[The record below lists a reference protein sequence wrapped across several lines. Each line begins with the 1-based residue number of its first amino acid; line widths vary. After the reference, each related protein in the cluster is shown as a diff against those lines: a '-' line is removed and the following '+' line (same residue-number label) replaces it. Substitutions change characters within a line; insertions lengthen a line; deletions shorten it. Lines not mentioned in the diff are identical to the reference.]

1 MPKGSPELTNA
12 RREEIIAA
20 CEVLYQKLGFKEVT
34 IKEIAQY
41 TSMSRPSIYNYFETK
56 EEIFLAILQREYLLW
71 VKAVDQ
77 EIQDHEAMTMEEVA
91 DSLARTLCERTLILK
106 ILSMNHY
113 DMEANSREERLAQF
127 KKAYGATFDAV
138 DRLLRKFCPEKSE
151 EDRQSFI
158 YSFFPFIYGIY
169 PYTHVTDKQKTAMEQ
184 AEIPFIYHSAY
195 DITYRCAIKLLT

>member
-71 VKAVDQ
+71 VKA
-77 EIQDHEAMTMEEVA
+77 
-91 DSLARTLCERTLILK
+91 
-106 ILSMNHY
+106 LS
-113 DMEANSREERLAQF
+113 
-127 KKAYGATFDAV
+127 
-138 DRLLRKFCPEKSE
+138 
-151 EDRQSFI
+151 
-158 YSFFPFIYGIY
+158 
-169 PYTHVTDKQKTAMEQ
+169 
-184 AEIPFIYHSAY
+184 
-195 DITYRCAIKLLT
+195 